1 MKKFIVLCMS
11 LLMVMGV
18 AGAASAAT
26 STFFDFDGDMAA
38 DTSLVIPIGSTFTA
52 DIYGATDEA
61 SGIGTASV
69 GVSFDI
75 TQMTILSTSVAMPP
89 GILTVANEFDNAAGT
104 ADVGWG
110 VLTPVMDAQ
119 FQIGSIIFECIAPGL
134 SDIVMGQTFPTLP
147 NFDGFVAGD
156 GTVLDA
162 TVNYGSATVTQ
173 TPIPGSILLLG
184 SGLVGLIGLVRRK
197 RS

>member
-26 STFFDFDGDMAA
+26 STSFVFPVA
-38 DTSLVIPIGSTFTA
+38 DPYNLGTIFTA
-52 DIYGATDEA
+52 EIWANTDEA

-69 GVSFDI
+69 GVSFDN

-89 GILTVANEFDNAAGT
+89 GILTAANEFDNAAGT

-110 VLTPVMDAQ
+110 VLTPVADAL
-119 FQIGSIIFECIAPGL
+119 FQIGSIEFQCLALGI

-162 TVNYGSATVTQ
+162 TVDYGLATVNQ
-173 TPIPGSILLLG
+173 VPIPGSILLLG
-184 SGLVGLIGLVRRK
+184 SGLVGLVGLVRRK